1 MQNLPCNAHEVSEM
15 ELSGGGG
22 SKDGSGRDSSLN
34 EIGAAVFGVLS
45 LINHSC
51 DPNVVRHYY
60 S

>member
-1 MQNLPCNAHEVSEM
+1 MEV
-15 ELSGGGG
+15 SGGGG
-22 SKDGSGRDSSLN
+22 GKGDGGGSGRDSTLN